1 MLKSFCQAL
10 QGGQSFET
18 GSSSLTFLQF
28 LIVHRILVFEK
39 KQESGV
45 SEVLLLALLLQQHSG
60 GHGLLVNGVPLLPQ
74 AVVSDILKLLAM
86 NTENRKSVNGTP

>member
-1 MLKSFCQAL
+1 M
-10 QGGQSFET
+10 T

-28 LIVHRILVFEK
+28 LIVHRILIFE

-60 GHGLLVNGVPLLPQ
+60 GHELLVNGVPLLPE
-74 AVVSDILKLLAM
+74 AVVSDILKLVAM
-86 NTENRKSVNGTP
+86 NTGNRKSSNGTP